1 MESLVAAKGSLESAM
16 VTLSN
21 SVTDSKRLGPE
32 NDTLRASMVA
42 LLHAMIDILD
52 PDHEFG
58 EGAPDHED
66 EDNAEEHDEQIDG
79 SQVMYY

>member
-21 SVTDSKRLGPE
+21 SVTDSERLGPE

-42 LLHAMIDILD
+42 LLHAMMDILD
-52 PDHEFG
+52 PEHEFG
-58 EGAPDHED
+58 EGAPQWVCDPFIAQRPDVDD
-66 EDNAEEHDEQIDG
+66 EH
-79 SQVMYY
+79 YFR

>member
-21 SVTDSKRLGPE
+21 SVTDSECLGPE
-32 NDTLRASMVA
+32 NNTLRASMVA
-42 LLHAMIDILD
+42 CNNAMIDILD
-52 PDHEFG
+52 PEHEFG
-58 EGAPDHED
+58 EGTPNHED

-79 SQVMYY
+79 FQVMYY